1 MLPSPAPAVRS
12 LAMAFTVVMTAALIS
27 ACQKRSVNQPL
38 TDNSRDTQIS
48 ELNSRLDQLER
59 RINRD
64 MPGSDDSGERVPPGP
79 IKSITFRSGTADDR
93 LRIYWE
99 NGKVS
104 SLPCTLEQGTW
115 ACG

>member
-1 MLPSPAPAVRS
+1 MALTAVMS
-12 LAMAFTVVMTAALIS
+12 VALIS
-27 ACQKRSVNQPL
+27 ACQKRAEIKPS
-38 TDNSRDTQIS
+38 TDVSRDAQIS
-48 ELNSRLDQLER
+48 AMKTRIDQLER
-59 RINRD
+59 RVNEQ

>member
-1 MLPSPAPAVRS
+1 MLPFTAPAVRS
-12 LAMAFTVVMTAALIS
+12 LAMACTALMTSVFVS
-27 ACQKRSVNQPL
+27 ACQKMPSDQRPTSNQDAEINDL
-38 TDNSRDTQIS
+38 KT
-48 ELNSRLDQLER
+48 RLDQLELR
-59 RINRD
+59 VSEII
-64 MPGSDDSGERVPPGP
+64 PGSEDSGERVPPGP

>member
-1 MLPSPAPAVRS
+1 
-12 LAMAFTVVMTAALIS
+12 MATTVVITAALIS
-27 ACQKRSVNQPL
+27 SCQKKTDNQPS
-38 TDNSRDTQIS
+38 TDNSRDAQIS

-59 RINRD
+59 RINRK

-99 NGKVS
+99 NGKLS

>member
-1 MLPSPAPAVRS
+1 MT
-12 LAMAFTVVMTAALIS
+12 FTVVMAAALIS
-27 ACQKRSVNQPL
+27 ACQQRSDQQPA
-38 TDNSRDTQIS
+38 TDNSRDGQIS
-48 ELNSRLDQLER
+48 QLNSRLDQLER
-59 RINRD
+59 RINRE

-99 NGKVS
+99 NGQVS

>member
-1 MLPSPAPAVRS
+1 MHQSSAPAVRS
-12 LAMAFTVVMTAALIS
+12 LAIALTAVMTTALIS
-27 ACQKRSVNQPL
+27 ACQKRAETQTS
-38 TDNSRDTQIS
+38 TDLSLDAQIN
-48 ELNSRLDQLER
+48 ELNTRVDVLER
-59 RINRD
+59 LVSKQI
-64 MPGSDDSGERVPPGP
+64 PSSDDSGERVPPGP

>member
-1 MLPSPAPAVRS
+1 M
-12 LAMAFTVVMTAALIS
+12 AALIS
-27 ACQKRSVNQPL
+27 ACQNRPGSSVSPES
-38 TDNSRDTQIS
+38 SRDQAIS
-48 ELNSRLDQLER
+48 ELKTRLDQLER
-59 RINRD
+59 RVNEG

-79 IKSITFRSGTADDR
+79 VKSITFRSGTADDR

>member
-1 MLPSPAPAVRS
+1 MQPISAPAFRS
-12 LAMAFTVVMTAALIS
+12 LAIAVTTVVTAIQIS
-27 ACQKRSVNQPL
+27 ACSGGPGEQRT
-38 TDNSRDTQIS
+38 TDSSRDAEIS
-48 ELNSRLDQLER
+48 ALTTRIDQLER
-59 RINRD
+59 RVSEG
-64 MPGSDDSGERVPPGP
+64 MPGNNDSGERVPPGP

-99 NGKVS
+99 DGKVS

>member
-1 MLPSPAPAVRS
+1 MALTAVI
-12 LAMAFTVVMTAALIS
+12 TAALIS
-27 ACQKRSVNQPL
+27 ACQKRSDTQPS
-38 TDNSRDTQIS
+38 TDISRDPQIN
-48 ELNSRLDQLER
+48 ELQNRVDQLER
-59 RINRD
+59 LVSKD
-64 MPGSDDSGERVPPGP
+64 MPGSDSGERVPPGP

>member
-1 MLPSPAPAVRS
+1 MLPISAPAVRS
-12 LAMAFTVVMTAALIS
+12 LAIAICAVTTVALIS
-27 ACQKRSVNQPL
+27 ACSRGPGEQQTTDKNIDAEIGAL
-38 TDNSRDTQIS
+38 TTRM
-48 ELNSRLDQLER
+48 DQLER
-59 RINRD
+59 RVSEG

>member
-1 MLPSPAPAVRS
+1 MLPISAPAFRS
-12 LAMAFTVVMTAALIS
+12 LSIAVYVVTTVALIS
-27 ACQKRSVNQPL
+27 AC
-38 TDNSRDTQIS
+38 SRDPGEQPTTHNNLDAEIGA
-48 ELNSRLDQLER
+48 LTTRMDQLER
-59 RINRD
+59 RGSEG

-99 NGKVS
+99 DGRVS
-104 SLPCTLEQGTW
+104 NLPCTLEQGTW

>member
-1 MLPSPAPAVRS
+1 MLPISAPAVRS
-12 LAMAFTVVMTAALIS
+12 LAIAICAVTTVALIS
-27 ACQKRSVNQPL
+27 ACSRGPGEQQTTDKNIDAEIGAL
-38 TDNSRDTQIS
+38 TTRM
-48 ELNSRLDQLER
+48 DQLER
-59 RINRD
+59 RVSEG

-99 NGKVS
+99 DGKVS

>member
-1 MLPSPAPAVRS
+1 MHPSSAPAVRS
-12 LAMAFTVVMTAALIS
+12 LAIALTAVMTAVLIS
-27 ACQKRSVNQPL
+27 ACQKRG
-38 TDNSRDTQIS
+38 DTQTSTDIS
-48 ELNSRLDQLER
+48 RAAQINALITRLNQLEER
-59 RINRD
+59 VSKQL
-64 MPGSDDSGERVPPGP
+64 PSSDDSGERVPPGP

>member
-1 MLPSPAPAVRS
+1 MHPSSAPAVRS
-12 LAMAFTVVMTAALIS
+12 LAIAFSALMTAVLIS
-27 ACQKRSVNQPL
+27 ACQKKSDMQPS
-38 TDNSRDTQIS
+38 TDSSRDAQIS
-48 ELNSRLDQLER
+48 ELNTRLDQLEQR
-59 RINRD
+59 VNKE
-64 MPGSDDSGERVPPGP
+64 MAGSDDSGERVPPGP

>member
-1 MLPSPAPAVRS
+1 MAVT
-12 LAMAFTVVMTAALIS
+12 AVTTAALIS
-27 ACQKRSVNQPL
+27 SCSKGPDEQKVN
-38 TDNSRDTQIS
+38 DNSRDAEIS
-48 ELNSRLDQLER
+48 ALSTRIDQLER
-59 RINRD
+59 RMSEN
-64 MPGSDDSGERVPPGP
+64 MPNSDDRGERVPPGP

-99 NGKVS
+99 NGQVS

>member
-1 MLPSPAPAVRS
+1 MT
-12 LAMAFTVVMTAALIS
+12 FTVVMTAALIS
-27 ACQKRSVNQPL
+27 ACQQSSDQQPA
-38 TDNSRDTQIS
+38 TDNSRDGQIS
-48 ELNSRLDQLER
+48 QLNSRLDQLER
-59 RINRD
+59 RINRE

-99 NGKVS
+99 NGQVS

>member
-1 MLPSPAPAVRS
+1 
-12 LAMAFTVVMTAALIS
+12 MTAALIS
-27 ACQKRSVNQPL
+27 SCQRNSADRQSS
-38 TDNSRDTQIS
+38 DN
-48 ELNSRLDQLER
+48 RLDTEVRELSIRLEQLER
-59 RINRD
+59 RINEG
-64 MPGSDDSGERVPPGP
+64 MPGGIDSGERVPPGP